1 MARST
6 LTAKQSELQKKQK
19 AHEATL
25 EKIRRLQEQAD
36 TEAADIQKVE
46 EEITALRQAEHEKQL
61 TNMVFG
67 SGYNGDTFEA
77 IMPELAMLFDPKTQ
91 ADALAALAAIREKG
105 NTHENSNAS
114 DIPETT
120 EG

>member
-77 IMPELAMLFDPKTQ
+77 IMPNLALLFNPKTQ
-91 ADALAALAAIREKG
+91 AQALAALEAVRGKVIPNE
-105 NTHENSNAS
+105 NTNAS
-114 DIPETT
+114 DISEEQ